1 MKSQITNYDVLI
13 LGAGP
18 AGAAAAQFLAKE
30 GARVALLDAAR
41 FPRSKPCAGWLSA
54 LAVRRFPFLDKVRR
68 KVRAVP
74 FRALVFHSPDLA
86 QTARYSG
93 RSHAGY
99 LISRRA
105 FDAELVRLAAHAG
118 AETFLGR
125 RVQSIQAAETG
136 VTAVL
141 ASGRSLAAR
150 ILVGADGASSLVAR
164 ALGLRDQWTGDQVVS
179 ALAKD
184 VPLTKK
190 QLADGFDGGAIHV
203 ALGFGGASGY
213 AWAFPGRST
222 VNVGIGIRGTPR
234 TPRGPPASPTVE
246 AGDAGGDA
254 ARVRSLYDAWV
265 KGLRDTGRLPKNA
278 DTGKPVAAII
288 PAGAAIEFENHVG
301 KRTVLIGDA
310 GGFAAAASAEG
321 IYPAVWS
328 AAIAARCIL
337 EALAADRGERK
348 GTTCQDALLEFRSAW
363 RRDMAPYLQTPN
375 INLAFLLP
383 LIFTNQEIANRFAR
397 AFLFGENL

>member
-1 MKSQITNYDVLI
+1 MKAPTDYDVLI

-18 AGAAAAQFLAKE
+18 AGAAAAILLADS

-41 FPRSKPCAGWLSA
+41 FPRSKPCAGWLNA
-54 LAVRRFPFLDKVRR
+54 RAVRQFPFLDKVRR

-74 FRALVFHSPDLA
+74 FRTLVFHSPDLA

-93 RSHAGY
+93 RSHLGY
-99 LISRRA
+99 IVSRRA
-105 FDAELVRLAAHAG
+105 FDAELVRAAAKAG
-118 AETFLGR
+118 AKTFLGR

-141 ASGRSLAAR
+141 ASGKRVSAR
-150 ILVGADGASSLVAR
+150 ILIGADGASSLVAR
-164 ALGLRDQWTGDQVVS
+164 ALGLRDHWPCDQVVS

-184 VPLTKK
+184 VRLTKK

-203 ALGFGGASGY
+203 ALGFAAASGY
-213 AWAFPGRST
+213 AWAFPGHST

-234 TPRGPPASPTVE
+234 TPRG
-246 AGDAGGDA
+246 DAGGDA
-254 ARVRSLYDAWV
+254 GTDAARLRSLYDAWV
-265 KGLRDTGRLPKNA
+265 KGLRDTGRLPKGA
-278 DTGKPVAAII
+278 HTAKPVAAII

-310 GGFAAAASAEG
+310 GGFAAAASGEG

-328 AAIAARCIL
+328 ASIAARCIL
-337 EALAADRGERK
+337 DALAADRGERK
-348 GTTCQDALLEFRSAW
+348 GITCQDALLEFRSAW
-363 RRDMAPYLQTPN
+363 RRDMASYLQMPN
-375 INLAFLLP
+375 VNLQFLLP
-383 LIFTNQEIANRFAR
+383 LIFTNRRIADRFAR